1 MNQTNCR
8 VYAYRWVVLAVFALI
23 TAIIQIQ
30 WLTFASVAREARLF
44 YNVSPLSIDF
54 LSLIFMMVFLLVCI
68 PASWFLDTFG
78 IRTGLGIGA
87 VLTGFFGLLKGV
99 FPRDYTLV
107 LAAQTGLAV
116 AQPFI
121 LNAVTKVA
129 VQWFPLKERAIAVG
143 IATLAQF
150 VGIIIVMVLTP
161 FMIKTQHQGIFD
173 LSGMLMTYGI
183 VSAAGAVIL
192 IVFLKEAPPT
202 RPDDLIPHHPL
213 AISKSFSHI
222 LAQRDMKL
230 LFPLFFIGLGIFN
243 AISTCIDQ
251 ICQAKGLTME
261 QTGLVGGIMLVAG
274 IIGALVLPQFSDRYQ
289 RRKAF
294 IVLAMAGMLPGLAG
308 LVFSDTYAYLLAAS
322 FILGFFLLG
331 AGAPVGFQYC
341 AEITSPAPESLSQG
355 LLLFT
360 GQISGILFILLMNMA
375 GIWLSMLVFLG
386 LGLINLAL
394 SCALHESRMIL
405 AARETNPDATP

>member
-1 MNQTNCR
+1 MDQTNCR

-54 LSLIFMMVFLLVCI
+54 LSLIFMVVFLLVCI

-78 IRTGLGIGA
+78 IRTGLGVGA
-87 VLTGFFGLLKGV
+87 LLTGFFGLMKGF

-107 LAAQTGLAV
+107 LAAQTGLAI

-121 LNAVTKVA
+121 LNAVTKVT